1 MAGFSLQDEASLIM
15 TPNFITSDTLVSIK
29 PEDDSGNFAFSRG
42 TDITATR
49 VNSSGFIEKGYE
61 NLLLQSNSFDTTW
74 IQPPSIGITG
84 GQSGYDGSND
94 AWLLKRTDS
103 NARFIFQNLTPSGLQ
118 SCSIYAKAESV
129 DFIYVLIIGPN
140 ARGYFDL
147 TNGTT
152 GGLQN
157 SIDSSIE
164 SVGNGWY
171 RCTIAF
177 VGTVTQVRFYPA
189 MADGSIAGAS
199 DAGIYIQDAQINQ
212 GLVAMPYLETT
223 TSAVSGGIGVNQPR
237 LDYSG
242 GATCP
247 SVLLEPSR
255 TNDLPSSEYFASGDW
270 FISNFA
276 ITSNETK
283 SPEGVNNASM
293 LQVDAIGQPR
303 LERAG
308 AVSTTYSISVFIKK
322 NVGDYFGFGWY
333 QNDIGNNYTRFNIS
347 TGAWDARDGSAFSD
361 EGVAD
366 YGDGWYRI
374 SAKLVTSS
382 SSSKSGV
389 KFVAMK
395 SNGFAQGLLNDQF
408 YIYGTQLET
417 GSYPSSYIPTYGA
430 SATRTGDVATST
442 TSIAST
448 GSLSISLGKQQEDY
462 FTLLGESFQAAALV
476 NNIAI
481 AYSPTA
487 LKVSLNGTIV
497 VNATGTYDTSSLSS
511 LQLGHLNG
519 ADQMGGGVKDLIM
532 FNDFLSDTELN
543 ALTV

>member
-61 NLLLQSNSFDTTW
+61 NLLLQSNQFDTTW
-74 IQPPSIGITG
+74 YGSPSNRSITSG
-84 GQSGYDGSND
+84 FSGYDGTND
-94 AWLLKRTDS
+94 AWKLEAISDNNYSVVSQAIS
-103 NARFIFQNLTPSGLQ
+103 NAGVETFSV
-118 SCSIYAKAESV
+118 YAKAGTSN
-129 DFIYVLIIGPN
+129 FFRIQITGGTN
-140 ARGYFDL
+140 TSASFFDL
-147 TNGTT
+147 SGSGAVGN
-152 GGLQN
+152 N
-157 SIDSSIE
+157 FNNIDAKIE
-164 SVGNGWY
+164 SVGNGWF
-171 RCTIAF
+171 RF
-177 VGTVTQVRFYPA
+177 SVTANKTTSSTCVI
-189 MADGSIAGAS
+189 MVVDADGSANVTTGAN
-199 DAGIYIQDAQINQ
+199 IYIQDAQ
-212 GLVAMPYLETT
+212 LEQSLAATEYIESGATT
-223 TSAVSGGIGVNQPR
+223 GTAGILENQPR

-255 TNDLPSSEYFASGDW
+255 SNTAPYSEYLAPIGYIYGN
-270 FISNFA
+270 ISPTYNNA
-276 ITSNETK
+276 I
-283 SPEGVNNASM
+283 SPEGVNNVTLFEATGS
-293 LQVDAIGQPR
+293 APR
-303 LERAG
+303 FKYNVSGTPAG
-308 AVSTTYSISVFIKK
+308 YNTYSIFAKAGTSSYLKIRV
-322 NVGDYFGFGWY
+322 Y
-333 QNDIGNNYTRFNIS
+333 
-347 TGAWDARDGSAFSD
+347 DGSTDHDAVFDLTDGSFSGLTSGVVAFGD
-361 EGVAD
+361 D
-366 YGDGWYRI
+366 YGNGWYRVAI
-374 SAKLVTSS
+374 SYNQTNAGT
-382 SSSKSGV
+382 
-389 KFVAMK
+389 A
-395 SNGFAQGLLNDQF
+395 
-408 YIYGTQLET
+408 ITQLYISDTLVGSVYLYGLQFEKT
-417 GSYPSSYIPTYGA
+417 ASYPSSYIPTYGA

-448 GSLSISLGKQQEDY
+448 GSLSISLGKQQEPY
-462 FTLLGESFQAAALV
+462 FTLLEESFQAAALV

-487 LKVSLNGTIV
+487 LKVSLNGAIV